1 MTVQAARPG
10 AAEQLIELFVRRAI
24 REIPSSPARSTRN
37 LIDYACQFSQSD
49 SQRQFFSRVRAILEG
64 RRNPYLSLAHDLV
77 CHVDADRLV
86 RFGIN
91 VGYRGC
97 IAGARTIRET
107 ESVQGFDVPWLMSL
121 SIDSG
126 SFPAKASEYGALV
139 EQGMQ
144 LGVYCYLLYSDAA
157 PENLL
162 SLAEKYP
169 VCAFAVFCPPSGIT
183 GAFVKRL
190 APLKHVLVSVAWE
203 EGAAEACALLR
214 AARALYGVH
223 VHPVDDASFSGHL
236 DSLLP
241 AIEAVHPAFTF
252 ICPVQNHPPVQKAVS
267 SWVADARNAQRYATI
282 LFDMVEDSRRI
293 SESIS
298 RHSHLSLFGRDGRLW
313 TANGHFSKEP
323 CNIFRCRLSEIL
335 RAAFPR

>member
-64 RRNPYLSLAHDLV
+64 RRNTYLSLAHDLV

-126 SFPAKASEYGALV
+126 SFPAKAPEYGALV

-144 LGVYCYLLYSDAA
+144 LGVYCYL
-157 PENLL
+157 
-162 SLAEKYP
+162 P
-169 VCAFAVFCPPSGIT
+169 VSYT
-183 GAFVKRL
+183 
-190 APLKHVLVSVAWE
+190 
-203 EGAAEACALLR
+203 
-214 AARALYGVH
+214 
-223 VHPVDDASFSGHL
+223 HL
-236 DSLLP
+236 TLP
-241 AIEAVHPAFTF
+241 T
-252 ICPVQNHPPVQKAVS
+252 KA
-267 SWVADARNAQRYATI
+267 
-282 LFDMVEDSRRI
+282 
-293 SESIS
+293 
-298 RHSHLSLFGRDGRLW
+298 
-313 TANGHFSKEP
+313 
-323 CNIFRCRLSEIL
+323 
-335 RAAFPR
+335 